1 MYKINSEVFHK
12 LELSMPE
19 IFTREE
25 ASRLTGRLVTPNTL
39 RNLDSTKKGPSG
51 SFKAGKKVMYEKT
64 QFLNWLRTYCSRQ
77 SVKYPSFNKHTYTQ
91 TKQHNYQQ
99 SAQHNYQQSAQHS
112 YQQLDQNYYQPYE
125 ASNFISLVMD

>member
-39 RNLDSTKKGPSG
+39 RNLDSRKKGPG
-51 SFKAGKKVMYEKT
+51 VSFKAGKKVMYEKT
-64 QFLNWLRTYCSRQ
+64 QFINWLRNYCSGISLSLPSLNNLSNKQ
-77 SVKYPSFNKHTYTQ
+77 SNQYSNQ
-91 TKQHNYQQ
+91 N
-99 SAQHNYQQSAQHS
+99 S
-112 YQQLDQNYYQPYE
+112 YQQFNQISYVPYY
-125 ASNFISLVMD
+125 ARDFISRIMD